1 MKTLLNIGRRCP
13 FCGAVTIVTVDE
25 DGLNAYNEG
34 ALVQKAFPD
43 MSATER
49 EVLISGICPKCQDDI
64 FG

>member
-13 FCGAVTIVTVDE
+13 FCNTVTVVTVDE

-43 MSATER
+43 MSATDR